1 MAAFVDEHGQQHS
14 SGRLSW
20 GPLKEFA
27 DGALGSATALMHE
40 PYTHQPHTSGLA
52 TMDFAELAQLVGNA
66 SEACLQVTCLALLE
80 RSGDTMLLTALQAQ
94 WQDAGLVKLLAAVLA
109 LAFVDQAH
117 QSSTLRCM
125 EVIAYKDPSC

>member
-1 MAAFVDEHGQQHS
+1 MAAFVEQHGQQHS

-52 TMDFAELAQLVGNA
+52 TMDFAELAQLVENA
-66 SEACLQVTCLALLE
+66 SEACLQVTCLALWRVSGGTIAADRTAQRRASGHLE
-80 RSGDTMLLTALQAQ
+80 VVA
-94 WQDAGLVKLLAAVLA
+94 
-109 LAFVDQAH
+109 
-117 QSSTLRCM
+117 
-125 EVIAYKDPSC
+125 